1 MVVDGSLRRKNMI
14 EEKGYYLPSCYMGW
28 NGHEYQQ
35 FETVDAYHEWCAEI
49 NNLYLKEDH

>member
-1 MVVDGSLRRKNMI
+1 MI